1 MAESTWWNITH
12 GMRDATDKAYKRKS
26 KRQRRRK
33 EVQEVWND
41 YEHFCEEMEKE
52 IGDET
57 YQIGEYR
64 HFLLRDKK
72 KNRNISVL
80 PFRDRCVQNDV
91 KNSFEPLVLRMMT
104 DDMLGGL
111 PGRGVL
117 ANDKRYCVIRRMKR
131 LMADRSLTHYLQ
143 GDITKFYDNVDKV
156 TAMRLI
162 ERNVSDRRT
171 LAIIR
176 QHLMKQKRLAIGD
189 PFSHLISNLVMSQI
203 VRRLKEVYGRS
214 IRIVNFADDIFVAAQ
229 SREILKKV
237 RRTMRETA
245 IHKRM
250 HYKKM
255 YIRKMPCG
263 IHDAVVFCGMKY
275 TRDAV
280 LLHVRTKKKYIRSR
294 HKKLSI
300 GSYNGILEKCDAKHL
315 RYMIENNDNGHMG
328 DKIRRPFAGKV
339 KKIEQL
345 EGINHTVV
353 NVAEKRS
360 RQSHSDTYMHVQAI
374 ADGLGLIVYSTSS
387 AKIVDYLKTHEIPM
401 RNLVIA
407 KDWSGYYYEG
417 TVYTDEEEE
426 AMIRD
431 KYDIH

>member
-143 GDITKFYDNVDKV
+143 GDITKF
-156 TAMRLI
+156 
-162 ERNVSDRRT
+162 
-171 LAIIR
+171 
-176 QHLMKQKRLAIGD
+176 
-189 PFSHLISNLVMSQI
+189 
-203 VRRLKEVYGRS
+203 
-214 IRIVNFADDIFVAAQ
+214 
-229 SREILKKV
+229 
-237 RRTMRETA
+237 
-245 IHKRM
+245 
-250 HYKKM
+250 
-255 YIRKMPCG
+255 
-263 IHDAVVFCGMKY
+263 
-275 TRDAV
+275 
-280 LLHVRTKKKYIRSR
+280 
-294 HKKLSI
+294 
-300 GSYNGILEKCDAKHL
+300 
-315 RYMIENNDNGHMG
+315 
-328 DKIRRPFAGKV
+328 
-339 KKIEQL
+339 
-345 EGINHTVV
+345 
-353 NVAEKRS
+353 
-360 RQSHSDTYMHVQAI
+360 
-374 ADGLGLIVYSTSS
+374 
-387 AKIVDYLKTHEIPM
+387 
-401 RNLVIA
+401 
-407 KDWSGYYYEG
+407 
-417 TVYTDEEEE
+417 
-426 AMIRD
+426 
-431 KYDIH
+431 